1 MDSLTPIR
9 ILFMRDS
16 AKETQRIVDE
26 LRRGHFDPTYSLV
39 DTIPGAQS
47 ALDAGRW
54 DLVIGDV
61 SLEHGAGLDVL
72 ARMQKQE
79 MDLPFIV
86 ITKSADE
93 KIAYRAL
100 TAGASDFL
108 TFDQLGR
115 LNPIVKREL
124 RQTAIRRQ
132 CRKAEPVTVDRED
145 SEHLA
150 IANAA
155 DTVGA
160 ASMKQS
166 INGIAHDFNNQLAVI
181 LTAAAF
187 VHESMDPAN
196 PLRQEIEQIVNAGRQ
211 ANELNQQLLLLGL
224 AEDKRSPGNRFDEL
238 HAARVSSYQKNCVLV
253 VEDDE
258 SVRKLVCRILLAN
271 GYEVLS
277 AQNSNE
283 ALAMCQRTD
292 KPINLLLTDVIM
304 PGLSG
309 KVLADQL
316 MQNYP
321 GIKVLFMSGYTDEAT
336 SWQNNMAPNTSFLK
350 KPFGNFEL
358 LNCVR
363 EILEKEAVGSQ
374 NPNATDVTSTRG

>member
-1 MDSLTPIR
+1 
-9 ILFMRDS
+9 MRDS

-26 LRRGHFDPTYSLV
+26 LRRGHFDPAYSLV
-39 DTIPGAQS
+39 DTIPAAQS

-54 DLVIGDV
+54 DLVIADF

-72 ARMQKQE
+72 ACIQKQGI
-79 MDLPFIV
+79 DLPFMV

-93 KIAYRAL
+93 KRAYQAL
-100 TAGASDFL
+100 KAGALEFL
-108 TFDQLGR
+108 TFDQLSR
-115 LNPIVKREL
+115 LNPIVEREL
-124 RQTAIRRQ
+124 SQAAIRRQ
-132 CRKAEPVTVDRED
+132 WRRTEQVTLPREET
-145 SEHLA
+145 EHLA
-150 IANAA
+150 IDRTA
-155 DTVGA
+155 DTDGA
-160 ASMKQS
+160 TNLKQL
-166 INGIAHDFNNQLAVI
+166 IGGIAHDFNNQLAVI
-181 LTAAAF
+181 LSAAAF
-187 VHESMDPAN
+187 VLESVERSN
-196 PLRQEIEQIVNAGRQ
+196 PLRQEIEQILKAGRQ
-211 ANELNQQLLLLGL
+211 ANVLNQQLLLLGRS
-224 AEDKRSPGNRFDEL
+224 EDNSSQGRRFDEL
-238 HAARVSSYQKNCVLV
+238 HAATVSSYQKNCILV

-283 ALAMCQRTD
+283 ALAICQRTD

-321 GIKVLFMSGYTDEAT
+321 GIKVLFMSGYTDEAI
-336 SWQNNMAPNTSFLK
+336 SWQNSMAPNTSFIR

-358 LNCVR
+358 LSCVR
-363 EILEKEAVGSQ
+363 EVLEEDALGSQ
-374 NPNATDVTSTRG
+374 PPSATDTNKTTH